1 MVIFDCNGVLV
12 DSEPL
17 ATAIV
22 SQEFVR
28 AGFPLTPDMIA
39 RYFTGRRPADMFAD
53 VECTTGRKLPTGF
66 APSVADSILRVFAAS
81 CARLIMPPMRCRG
94 CADRN
99 ASPRHRRLS
108 EFASASKAPG

>member
-1 MVIFDCNGVLV
+1 VVIFDCNGVLV

-22 SQEFVR
+22 SQEFIR

-53 VECTTGRKLPTGF
+53 VEFATRRKLPAGF
-66 APSVADSILRVFAAS
+66 AAGVADSILRRFRSEKFLAELLEPLVGALIT
-81 CARLIMPPMRCRG
+81 RLGM
-94 CADRN
+94 A
-99 ASPRHRRLS
+99 
-108 EFASASKAPG
+108 

>member
-22 SQEFVR
+22 SQEFMR

-53 VECTTGRKLPTGF
+53 VEFATG
-66 APSVADSILRVFAAS
+66 
-81 CARLIMPPMRCRG
+81 
-94 CADRN
+94 
-99 ASPRHRRLS
+99 
-108 EFASASKAPG
+108 

>member
-28 AGFPLTPDMIA
+28 AGFPLTPDVIA
-39 RYFTGRRPADMFAD
+39 RYFIGRRPADMFAD
-53 VECTTGRKLPTGF
+53 VEFATGRKLPAG
-66 APSVADSILRVFAAS
+66 FAAS
-81 CARLIMPPMRCRG
+81 VAESILCRFRS
-94 CADRN
+94 D
-99 ASPRHRRLS
+99 L
-108 EFASASKAPG
+108 

>member
-22 SQEFVR
+22 SQEFMR

-53 VECTTGRKLPTGF
+53 VEFATGRKLPAGF
-66 APSVADSILRVFAAS
+66 AASVADVDPAPFPQRAAPDTS
-81 CARLIMPPMRCRG
+81 CRLCVVVAARAEMRRIVIV
-94 CADRN
+94 A
-99 ASPRHRRLS
+99 
-108 EFASASKAPG
+108 

>member
-1 MVIFDCNGVLV
+1 VVIFDCNGVLV

-53 VECTTGRKLPTGF
+53 VELATGTQVTGR
-66 APSVADSILRVFAAS
+66 LR
-81 CARLIMPPMRCRG
+81 CWRC
-94 CADRN
+94 
-99 ASPRHRRLS
+99 
-108 EFASASKAPG
+108 

>member
-22 SQEFVR
+22 SQEFIR

-53 VECTTGRKLPTGF
+53 VEFATGRKLPAGF
-66 APSVADSILRVFAAS
+66 AEGVAESILRRFRSELRPDPSCSLCVVVAAR
-81 CARLIMPPMRCRG
+81 AEMRRIVIV
-94 CADRN
+94 N
-99 ASPRHRRLS
+99 
-108 EFASASKAPG
+108 

>member
-17 ATAIV
+17 ATVVV

-39 RYFTGRRPADMFAD
+39 RYSTGRRPADMFAD
-53 VECTTGRKLPTGF
+53 VEFATGRKLPTGF
-66 APSVADSILRVFAAS
+66 AAGVARSILRRFRSELRPTHHAAH
-81 CARLIMPPMRCRG
+81 AL
-94 CADRN
+94 
-99 ASPRHRRLS
+99 
-108 EFASASKAPG
+108 